1 MDTANSQENATAM
14 AQASVSSRRQRFAE
28 FVKIQ
33 ALENNVIRREEE
45 KSILRDGTARFELP
59 LDEARGVML
68 VTVRDNGY
76 ALQSDVEAQIGDLL
90 TMYSDGQKGK
100 LSNKQFQQA
109 VEMYRIKTMSGL
121 TRTEMQERV
130 KAVMDQNGIKPKRA
144 GWILRSRKWYNRI

>member
-1 MDTANSQENATAM
+1 MKP
-14 AQASVSSRRQRFAE
+14 V
-28 FVKIQ
+28 
-33 ALENNVIRREEE
+33 
-45 KSILRDGTARFELP
+45 
-59 LDEARGVML
+59 GVML

-76 ALQSDVEAQIGDLL
+76 ALQSDVEAQIGELL
-90 TMYSDGQKGK
+90 NMYSDGQKGK